1 MTEKS
6 KMSILEITKKRGVS
20 VINNRLRNL
29 TKVMDDRSL
38 SHLTKSGTERV
49 REYIAG
55 NGRKKT

>member
-1 MTEKS
+1 MEK
-6 KMSILEITKKRGVS
+6 KPFVTKERGVS

-38 SHLTKSGTERV
+38 SHLTKAGTERV